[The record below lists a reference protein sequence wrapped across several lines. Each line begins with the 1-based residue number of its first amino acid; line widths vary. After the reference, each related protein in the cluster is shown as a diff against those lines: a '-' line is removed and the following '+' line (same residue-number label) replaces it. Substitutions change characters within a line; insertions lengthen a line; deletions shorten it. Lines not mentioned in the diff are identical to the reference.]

1 VEYLLIHSLLTT
13 KNNGDIMSEYCELC
27 HSHNLTHLLK
37 KDVKSKH
44 FLNIVSC
51 EDCGLIAQKEIPSD
65 EELKIYYSHNYRQD
79 YKSTY
84 SPKPK
89 YVQRAGQAALDRIQY
104 LEKHL
109 NIRQQTLIDV
119 GAGGGEFVYMAKQRG
134 FLSSGI
140 EPNVGYSSFSKE
152 QYGVEVKTAML
163 ADVEESSADVLTLFH
178 VFEHMAKP
186 DEVMKKLHRCL
197 KENRH
202 LFIEVPNIL
211 QADASPHNIYFKAH
225 LFYYSRHTLISMASP
240 YFEVVN
246 VEDQGN
252 LRVLFKKRT
261 QVLES
266 TTLPTAQ
273 AVQYAQQ
280 RLQKKGW
287 FEYLVLAGG
296 IFKPLLRIERIV
308 AEAFISKKQPKQILD
323 DLLADEKQT
332 SYFIPRRQ
340 VKRAGAWSIA
350 SGLGLITYEVLF

>member
-1 VEYLLIHSLLTT
+1 
-13 KNNGDIMSEYCELC
+13 MSESCELC
-27 HSHNLTHLLK
+27 HSPNLADFSK
-37 KDVKSKH
+37 NDAKSKQSLH
-44 FLNIVSC
+44 MVFCNN
-51 EDCGLIAQKEIPSD
+51 CGLIAQKEIPSD

-89 YVQRAGQAALDRIQY
+89 YVQRAGQAALDRIEF

-109 NIRQQTLIDV
+109 PVTHQSLIDI

-134 FLSSGI
+134 FQSQGI
-140 EPNVGYSSFSKE
+140 EPNLGYSSFSKE

-163 ADVEESSADVLTLFH
+163 ADVENSSADVLTLFH

-186 DEVMKKLHRCL
+186 HEVMKKLYQSLR
-197 KENRH
+197 ENGH

-240 YFEVVN
+240 YFEVID

-252 LRVLFKKRT
+252 LRILFRKRSKA
-261 QVLES
+261 LENPA
-266 TTLPTAQ
+266 LPNQ
-273 AVQYAQQ
+273 EAVQLTQQ
-280 RLQKKGW
+280 RLKQKGW
-287 FEYLVLAGG
+287 FEYLILAGG

-308 AEAFISKKQPKQILD
+308 AEKFISKKKPKEILD
-323 DLLADEKQT
+323 TLLADQESSQFFVPK
-332 SYFIPRRQ
+332 RQ
-340 VKRAGAWSIA
+340 IKRAGGWTMAG
-350 SGLGLITYEVLF
+350 GLGVVFYEVLC